1 MHSTSSSELYDSTS
15 ASSRLQHRP
24 RPARTVRRALLFAAV
39 FAGGYASHGRSKS
52 SSPAPRVACPRLPP
66 PVRLHHLNAPEKN
79 DRRPLFSPQDCP
91 LTVIFTVS
99 LSNPLRRDPADRPHL
114 PQDDEYAADC
124 LIMDSDQF
132 STERLV
138 DRESQRRVRPW
149 QSQAI
154 LAWESAP
161 NRPLL
166 EEHHRLVAEDRRH
179 ETFDFELGY
188 RLTSDVPQ
196 VYA

>member
-1 MHSTSSSELYDSTS
+1 MFQTT
-15 ASSRLQHRP
+15 
-24 RPARTVRRALLFAAV
+24 
-39 FAGGYASHGRSKS
+39 
-52 SSPAPRVACPRLPP
+52 
-66 PVRLHHLNAPEKN
+66 
-79 DRRPLFSPQDCP
+79 
-91 LTVIFTVS
+91 
-99 LSNPLRRDPADRPHL
+99 RRDHTDRL
-114 PQDDEYAADC
+114 YLSQDDEYAADC

-166 EEHHRLVAEDRRH
+166 EEHHRLIVEDRRH